1 MVKRR
6 RTLLALALFS
16 AAAGVPAATLP
27 RQSHE
32 LTVAMSDGTKVLL
45 SQYKGKVV
53 AVCFI
58 LTTCPHCQKTI
69 GFLNKAQQD
78 FGPRGFQVLA
88 SAIEQDAAAHVPGFI
103 KQFNTAFP
111 VGSNDPMI
119 AINWM
124 QHPPML
130 GPHMPMLAFV
140 DRQSNVRAQFEGDD
154 EKFFNDRQEQNLRD
168 QIEALLKDG
177 ASSKKATSSNKAAP
191 ASTTA
196 KKTSLPN

>member
-1 MVKRR
+1 MVKHRL
-6 RTLLALALFS
+6 TLSALAILS
-16 AAAGVPAATLP
+16 VVAAAVHAANLP
-27 RQSHE
+27 RQSQE
-32 LTVAMSDGTKVLL
+32 LTVGLDDGRKVLL

-69 GFLNKAQQD
+69 GFLTQAQKE

-88 SAIEQDAAAHVPGFI
+88 SAIEPDAAAHVAGFI
-103 KQFNTAFP
+103 KQFNTPFP
-111 VGSNDPMI
+111 VGSNDGMI
-119 AINWM
+119 ALEWM

-140 DRQSNVRAQFEGDD
+140 DRQGNVRAQFEGDD
-154 EKFFNDRQEQNLRD
+154 EKFFNDRQEQNLRS

-177 ASSKKATSSNKAAP
+177 APAKKGTPTGA
-191 ASTTA
+191 TA
-196 KKTSLPN
+196 KK

>member
-6 RTLLALALFS
+6 LTLPALAILLV
-16 AAAGVPAATLP
+16 AAAVAANLP

-32 LTVAMSDGTKVLL
+32 LAVNMNDGTKVML

-69 GFLNKAQQD
+69 GFLNKAQKD
-78 FGPRGFQVLA
+78 YGPRGFQVLA
-88 SAIEQDAAAHVPGFI
+88 SAIEDGAPAHVPGFI
-103 KQFNTAFP
+103 KQFDTQFP

-119 AINWM
+119 AIEWM

-140 DRQSNVRAQFEGDD
+140 DRQGNVRAQFEGDD
-154 EKFFNDRQEQNLRD
+154 EKFFNDQQEQNLRN
-168 QIEALLKDG
+168 QIEALLKEG
-177 ASSKKATSSNKAAP
+177 AP
-191 ASTTA
+191 ART
-196 KKTSLPN
+196 KKQ

>member
-1 MVKRR
+1 MVNRR
-6 RTLLALALFS
+6 LTSWALVILAG
-16 AAAGVPAATLP
+16 AAAAQAANLP

-32 LTVAMSDGTKVLL
+32 LTIGLSDGKQVLL

-69 GFLNKAQQD
+69 GFLTKAQKD

-88 SAIEQDAAAHVPGFI
+88 SAIEPDAAAHVAGFI
-103 KQFNTAFP
+103 KQFNTPFP
-111 VGSNDPMI
+111 VGSNDVMT
-119 AINWM
+119 AIEWM

-140 DRQSNVRAQFEGDD
+140 DRQGNVRTQFEGDD
-154 EKFFNDRQEQNLRD
+154 EKFFNDEQEQNLHN

-177 ASSKKATSSNKAAP
+177 ARKK
-191 ASTTA
+191 
-196 KKTSLPN
+196 

>member
-6 RTLLALALFS
+6 LTPLALVLLS
-16 AAAGVPAATLP
+16 VAAVVQAANLP

-32 LTVAMSDGTKVLL
+32 LTVGLDDGKKVLL

-58 LTTCPHCQKTI
+58 LTGCSHCQQTI
-69 GFLNKAQQD
+69 GLLIKAQKD

-103 KQFNTAFP
+103 KQFNTPFP

-119 AINWM
+119 AIAWM
-124 QHPPML
+124 QHPPMI

-140 DRQSNVRAQFEGDD
+140 DRQGNVRAQFEGDD
-154 EKFFNDRQEQNLRD
+154 EKFFNDQQEQNLRN

-177 ASSKKATSSNKAAP
+177 AP
-191 ASTTA
+191 A
-196 KKTSLPN
+196 KKGTATNTPKKKQSSPN

>member
-6 RTLLALALFS
+6 LTPLALVFLS
-16 AAAGVPAATLP
+16 VAAVVVQAANLP
-27 RQSHE
+27 RQSQE
-32 LTVAMSDGTKVLL
+32 LTVALDDGKKVLL

-69 GFLNKAQQD
+69 GFLTKAQKE

-88 SAIEQDAAAHVPGFI
+88 SAIEQGAPEHVAGFI
-103 KQFNTAFP
+103 KQFNTPFP

-119 AINWM
+119 AVNWM
-124 QHPPML
+124 QHPTML
-130 GPHMPMLAFV
+130 IPHMPLLAFV
-140 DRQSNVRAQFEGDD
+140 DRQGNVRAQFEGDD
-154 EKFFNDRQEQNLRD
+154 EKFFNDQQEQNLRH

-177 ASSKKATSSNKAAP
+177 AP
-191 ASTTA
+191 A
-196 KKTSLPN
+196 KKGTATNTAAKK

>member
-6 RTLLALALFS
+6 LTLSALAILS
-16 AAAGVPAATLP
+16 VVAAAVAANLP

-32 LTVAMSDGTKVLL
+32 LAIGLNDGKKVLL

-69 GFLNKAQQD
+69 GFLAKAQKD

-88 SAIEQDAAAHVPGFI
+88 SAIEPDAAAHVTEFI
-103 KQFNTAFP
+103 KQFNTPFP
-111 VGSNDPMI
+111 VGSNDRMI
-119 AINWM
+119 AVDWM
-124 QHPPML
+124 QHPTML
-130 GPHMPMLAFV
+130 IPHMPMLAFV
-140 DRQSNVRAQFEGDD
+140 DKQGNVRAQFEGDD
-154 EKFFNDRQEQNLRD
+154 EKFFDDRQEQNLRN

-177 ASSKKATSSNKAAP
+177 GTARKGGATNGV
-191 ASTTA
+191 A
-196 KKTSLPN
+196 KKKQSLPND